1 MKNKFGAYVQRLMST
16 VLDKEQEEFVQDLA
30 WSELNRINSDIEEF
44 LRKHS
49 QDDTK
54 DSEKTVKQLL
64 QEDKE
69 NVNDK

>member
-16 VLDKEQEEFVQDLA
+16 VLDKEQEQFVQDLA